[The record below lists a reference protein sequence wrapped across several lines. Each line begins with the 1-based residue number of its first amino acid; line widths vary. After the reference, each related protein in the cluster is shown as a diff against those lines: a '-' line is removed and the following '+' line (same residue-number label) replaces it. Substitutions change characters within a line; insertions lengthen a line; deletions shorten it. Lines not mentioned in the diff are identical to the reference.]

1 MPLDQPP
8 SARIDGRSPAEM
20 RPVGITPNFIQ
31 AAEGSVLIEVGRT
44 RVICTASVE
53 DVVPPFLRNTGK
65 GWVTSEYAM
74 IPRATS
80 TRTARESST
89 GKRSGRTLEIQ
100 RLIGRSLRTAIDM
113 DRIGERTIWL
123 DCDVIEADGGT
134 RTASITGSFIALRL
148 AVQNLLS
155 SGKLAK
161 DPMQCFVAAISVGI
175 VRGIPMLDLNYSE
188 DSSADV
194 DFNIVMTDK
203 GEFVEIQGTAERNP
217 FNESA
222 LGELLKLGKAGIF
235 ELIERQRQV
244 LSQ

>member
-1 MPLDQPP
+1 MPTNG
-8 SARIDGRSPAEM
+8 RIDGRTATQM
-20 RPVGITPNFIQ
+20 RPVRIIPNFIQ
-31 AAEGSVLIEVGRT
+31 AAEGSVLIEIGRT

-53 DVVPPFLRNTGK
+53 EVVPPFLRNTGK

-74 IPRATS
+74 IPRATN

-134 RTASITGSFIALRL
+134 RTASITGSFVALKL
-148 AVQNLLS
+148 AVKSLLD
-155 SGKLAK
+155 SGKLSK
-161 DPMQCFVAAISVGI
+161 DPMLCFVAAVSVG
-175 VRGIPMLDLNYSE
+175 VVGGVPMLDLNYAE
-188 DSSADV
+188 DSGADV

-222 LGELLKLGKAGIF
+222 LNELLKLGRAGIL
-235 ELIERQRQV
+235 ELIEKQRQV
-244 LSQ
+244 LAQ

>member
-1 MPLDQPP
+1 MPTN
-8 SARIDGRSPAEM
+8 SRVDGRIATQM
-20 RPVGITPNFIQ
+20 RPVRMTPNFIQ
-31 AAEGSVLIEVGRT
+31 AAEGSVLIEIGRT

-53 DVVPPFLRNTGK
+53 EVVPPFLRNTGK

-134 RTASITGSFIALRL
+134 RTASITGSFVALKL
-148 AVQNLLS
+148 AVKNLLS
-155 SGKLAK
+155 SGKLLK
-161 DPMQCFVAAISVGI
+161 DPMLCSVAAVSVG
-175 VRGIPMLDLNYSE
+175 VVAGVPMLDLNYAE
-188 DSSADV
+188 DSTADV
-194 DFNIVMTDK
+194 DFNVVMTDK

-222 LGELLKLGKAGIF
+222 LNELLKLGRAGIF
-235 ELIERQRQV
+235 ELI
-244 LSQ
+244 

>member
-1 MPLDQPP
+1 
-8 SARIDGRSPAEM
+8 
-20 RPVGITPNFIQ
+20 
-31 AAEGSVLIEVGRT
+31 
-44 RVICTASVE
+44 
-53 DVVPPFLRNTGK
+53 
-65 GWVTSEYAM
+65 M

-134 RTASITGSFIALRL
+134 RTASITGSFIALKL
-148 AVQNLLS
+148 AVQSLLKS
-155 SGKLAK
+155 AKLSK
-161 DPMQCFVAAISVGI
+161 DPMLCFVAAVSVG
-175 VRGIPMLDLNYSE
+175 VVGGVPMLDLNYAE
-188 DSSADV
+188 DSTADV

-222 LGELLKLGKAGIF
+222 LSELLKLGRAGILD
-235 ELIERQRQV
+235 LIEKQRQV
-244 LSQ
+244 LAQ

>member
-1 MPLDQPP
+1 M
-8 SARIDGRSPAEM
+8 RNDGRDATQL
-20 RPVGITPNFIQ
+20 RPVKITPDFIK

-53 DVVPPFLRNTGK
+53 EVVPPFLRNTGR

-80 TRTARESST
+80 TRTVRESAT

-100 RLIGRSLRTAIDM
+100 RLIGRSLRTAVDM
-113 DRIGERTIWL
+113 NQIGERTITL

-134 RTASITGSFIALRL
+134 RTASITGSFIALSL
-148 AVQNLLS
+148 AVQSLLKA
-155 SGKLAK
+155 GKLAK
-161 DPMQCFVAAISVGI
+161 KPMQCFVAAVSVGV
-175 VRGIPMLDLNYSE
+175 VRGVPMLDLDYSE
-188 DSSADV
+188 DSTADV

-217 FNESA
+217 FNETA
-222 LGELLKLGKAGIF
+222 LAELLKLGRAGIQ

-244 LSQ
+244 LAR

>member
-1 MPLDQPP
+1 
-8 SARIDGRSPAEM
+8 M
-20 RPVGITPNFIQ
+20 RPVRFTPNFIQ
-31 AAEGSVLIEVGRT
+31 AAEGSVLVEIGRT

-53 DVVPPFLRNTGK
+53 EVVPPFLRNTGK

-100 RLIGRSLRTAIDM
+100 RLIGRSLRTAINM
-113 DRIGERTIWL
+113 DQIGERTIWI

-134 RTASITGSFIALRL
+134 RTASITGSFIALKL
-148 AVQNLLS
+148 AVRSLLGA
-155 SGKLAK
+155 GKLSK
-161 DPMQCFVAAISVGI
+161 DPMLCFVAAVSVG
-175 VRGIPMLDLNYSE
+175 VVGGVPMLDLNYAE
-188 DSSADV
+188 DSTADV

-203 GEFVEIQGTAERNP
+203 GEFVEIQGTAERSP

-222 LGELLKLGKAGIF
+222 LSELLSLGRAGILD
-235 ELIERQRQV
+235 LIEKQRQV
-244 LSQ
+244 LAQ

>member
-1 MPLDQPP
+1 MPIN
-8 SARIDGRSPAEM
+8 SRVDGRIPTQM
-20 RPVGITPNFIQ
+20 RPVRITPNFIQ
-31 AAEGSVLIEVGRT
+31 AAEGSVLIEIGRT

-53 DVVPPFLRNTGK
+53 EVVPPFLRNTGK

-134 RTASITGSFIALRL
+134 RTASITGSFVALKL
-148 AVQNLLS
+148 AVQNLLG
-155 SGKLAK
+155 SGKLSK
-161 DPMQCFVAAISVGI
+161 DPMLGFVAAVSVG
-175 VRGIPMLDLNYSE
+175 VVGGVPMLDLNYAE
-188 DSSADV
+188 DSTADV

-217 FNESA
+217 FSESA
-222 LGELLKLGKAGIF
+222 LSELLMLGRAGII
-235 ELIERQRQV
+235 ELIEKQRQV
-244 LSQ
+244 LAQ